1 MSVAIPGGND
11 PFSGGSKTPNAP
23 PTAVGGSIAPAQ
35 TGVSNPIAGV
45 AANNPFFARNNRGSN
60 IGIPYARLCPLG
72 GERSMMGLGPPPG
85 PGKNDP
91 NIPKVITETDEL
103 RSTKLAF
110 ILGRR
115 SSNLA
120 GVPTGTPTGPN
131 DPNDPRDFNVDP
143 GVLPD
148 GTDYGFQLAIH
159 NGFAPGVPGT
169 ERFQKL
175 CSFEYL
181 QRYFSNVLCF
191 KAVRLNQSFTQAFG
205 ATGDAYSTGVARTAK
220 AFETKKAQ
228 LVKAVAAGGAGA
240 DPAKLYGDTNVATA
254 KFTSVPDLGKAYGMP
269 GSDAADAPELLQGI
283 FARDTGPFLR
293 GKGSGG
299 TGVVMGTADGVPQ
312 TVANTGGGAI
322 DGAAVQPYHVSRC
335 MGDELAFA
343 MLERQLEALGLTDW
357 RPDGIVLSLGAN
369 DPSDKLSDEA
379 LAARDG
385 QLFNVRI
392 QGPAVGSSWTG
403 DPCMEVLPLDR
414 VFVVLVA
421 DVVFDDLPATPK
433 VNDPKDASKKID
445 DPLWV
450 NAKAFVEAVAPGNA
464 ASPAT
469 RPSKEQLE
477 AYLKLRELLLEGNNA
492 VKKDDV
498 TLQRAR
504 VEPGSY
510 DGVTRKVHDGPIAIE
525 AAGDGTFAAAA
536 KTAFKD
542 KTGAAKTRLV
552 NFRPMLATSSQMIN
566 YSSLKF
572 DINGAQ
578 MAGPKVVDDAFLRAP
593 STSRMGLRLGK
604 EMGEYIVGGW
614 CIGNVLDTS
623 ASRAAFPG
631 AGTNIGVRTA
641 PNTAAFNVNVQIDWW
656 DSDRMWR
663 TFMNVE
669 DSLKPR
675 YVVTPGTLAAVQN
688 PLNRNPN
695 DVKKLDAATLA
706 AAAAAAKTVA
716 DAAKAKSDKS
726 KTAADLAAWVAAQ
739 AEEARLKA
747 QAAATPEAY
756 NPAAFA

>member
-1 MSVAIPGGND
+1 
-11 PFSGGSKTPNAP
+11 
-23 PTAVGGSIAPAQ
+23 
-35 TGVSNPIAGV
+35 
-45 AANNPFFARNNRGSN
+45 
-60 IGIPYARLCPLG
+60 
-72 GERSMMGLGPPPG
+72 MMGLGPAPG
-85 PGKNDP
+85 AGKNDP
-91 NIPKVITETDEL
+91 NIPRVITETDEL

-115 SSNLA
+115 SSNMA
-120 GVPTGTPTGPN
+120 GVPTDAPSGPN
-131 DPNDPRDFNVDP
+131 DSNDPRDFNVDP

-148 GTDYGFQLAIH
+148 NSDFGFQLAIH

-191 KAVRLNQSFTQAFG
+191 KAVRLNQTFDQAFG

-220 AFETKKAQ
+220 AFEGKRAQ
-228 LVKAVAAGGAGA
+228 LKKPVSNGGADAA
-240 DPAKLYGDTNVATA
+240 DASLYASTTIAAD
-254 KFTSVPDLGKAYGMP
+254 KFTSVSDLGKKYGMP
-269 GSDAADAPELLQGI
+269 GSDAAKADELLQGI

-299 TGVVMGTADGVPQ
+299 TGVRMGTESGVPQ
-312 TVANTGGGAI
+312 TIANTSGGAI
-322 DGAAVQPYHVSRC
+322 DGPAVQPYHLSRC

-421 DVVFDDLPATPK
+421 DVVFNDLPATPK
-433 VNDPKDASKKID
+433 IPDPKDASKKIE
-445 DPLWV
+445 DPVWT
-450 NAKAFVEAVAPGNA
+450 NGKAFVEAVAPAA
-464 ASPAT
+464 ASGGAT

-477 AYLKLRELLLEGNNA
+477 AYLQMREQLLEGDNA
-492 VKKDDV
+492 VKPDDV

-504 VEPGSY
+504 VEPGAY
-510 DGVTRKVHDGPIAIE
+510 DGATRKVHAGPIAIE
-525 AAGDGTFAAAA
+525 AAADGSFAAAA
-536 KTAFKD
+536 KAAFKD
-542 KTGAAKTRLV
+542 TAGAAKTRLV

-572 DINGAQ
+572 DINKAQ

-604 EMGEYIVGGW
+604 DMGEYIVGGW

-695 DVKKLDAATLA
+695 DVPKVSFAAANLTAATA
-706 AAAAAAKTVA
+706 AAGAAKT
-716 DAAKAKSDKS
+716 KADKS
-726 KTAADLAAWVAAQ
+726 GATAADKAAYEQAKASKQALERARDAQ
-739 AEEARLKA
+739 D
-747 QAAATPEAY
+747 Y

>member
-1 MSVAIPGGND
+1 VLIASL
-11 PFSGGSKTPNAP
+11 P
-23 PTAVGGSIAPAQ
+23 P
-35 TGVSNPIAGV
+35 
-45 AANNPFFARNNRGSN
+45 R
-60 IGIPYARLCPLG
+60 RLCPLG

-85 PGKNDP
+85 AGKNDP
-91 NIPKVITETDEL
+91 NIPRVITETDEL

-110 ILGRR
+110 ILGHR

-120 GVPTGTPTGPN
+120 GVPTGAPTGSG

-148 GTDYGFQLAIH
+148 GTDFGFQLAIN

-191 KAVRLNQSFTQAFG
+191 KAVRLNQTFTEAFG
-205 ATGDAYSTGVARTAK
+205 ADSEAYTTGVARTAR
-220 AFETKKAQ
+220 AFETKRDQ
-228 LVKAVAAGGAGA
+228 LDTAGAGGLYSATDVKA
-240 DPAKLYGDTNVATA
+240 A

-269 GSDAADAPELLQGI
+269 GSDAANADALRQGI

-299 TGVVMGTADGVPQ
+299 TGVLMGTDRGVPQ
-312 TVANTGGGAI
+312 GVTGI
-322 DGAAVQPYHVSRC
+322 DVPAVQPYHLSRC

-343 MLERQLEALGLTDW
+343 MLERQLEALGITDW

-421 DVVFDDLPATPK
+421 DVVFDDIPAGPNVAKPGGGTME
-433 VNDPKDASKKID
+433 DPVWTKG
-445 DPLWV
+445 
-450 NAKAFVEAVAPGNA
+450 KAFVQAVAPATATGV
-464 ASPAT
+464 AT
-469 RPSKEQLE
+469 RPSKEELE
-477 AYLKLRELLLEGNNA
+477 AYLQMREQLLEGTNA
-492 VKKDDV
+492 VAKDDV
-498 TLQRAR
+498 ELKRDR
-504 VEPGSY
+504 VEVGAY
-510 DGVTRKVHDGPIAIE
+510 DGATRKVHAGPIAIAE
-525 AAGDGTFAAAA
+525 VANNGTFAAAA
-536 KTAFKD
+536 KAAFAG
-542 KTGAAKTRLV
+542 TTTEKTRLV

-572 DINGAQ
+572 DTNGAQ

-604 EMGEYIVGGW
+604 YMGEYIVGGW

-695 DVKKLDAATLA
+695 DVPKVDATALA

-726 KTAADLAAWVAAQ
+726 KTAADIADTAAAQ
-739 AEEARLKA
+739 AEQARLDA
-747 QAAATPEAY
+747 MVAAKPEVY